1 MEILPLISFTTG
13 VISILSP
20 CILPILPIFVS
31 VSLKSKS
38 KLNLLSFIAGLM
50 SIFILIIFLTGF
62 FTSIIY
68 QYIPVIRLISAI
80 ILLIIG
86 ILMFFDYSIGFK
98 SLPGINDNDTLLS
111 SYLMG
116 VLTSVSW
123 APCYSGY
130 LISLITLLVSS
141 ADGSYAVLNIIIYC
155 IGFAATLLILSFLI
169 SKINLERLISK
180 TRYLPKIFAVL
191 VIIGS
196 IYLLIDAINV
206 LI

>member
-1 MEILPLISFTTG
+1 MEIIPLISFTTG

-68 QYIPVIRLISAI
+68 QYIPAIRLISAI
-80 ILLIIG
+80 LLLIIG

-196 IYLLIDAINV
+196 IYLLIDAI
-206 LI
+206 

>member
-1 MEILPLISFTTG
+1 MEVLPLISFTSG

-31 VSLKSKS
+31 VSLKSRS
-38 KLNLLSFIAGLM
+38 KLDLISFVGGLLT
-50 SIFILIIFLTGF
+50 IFVIIIFLTGF
-62 FTSIIY
+62 FTSILY
-68 QYIPVIRLISAI
+68 SYIVPIRIISSI

-98 SLPGINDNDTLLS
+98 SLPGINDNDTLVS

-141 ADGSYAVLNIIIYC
+141 ADANYAVLNIIIYC

-180 TRYLPKIFAVL
+180 TRYLPKIFAAL

-196 IYLLIDAINV
+196 LYLLMDAIKV
-206 LI
+206 FV

>member
-1 MEILPLISFTTG
+1 MEIIPLISFTTG

-68 QYIPVIRLISAI
+68 QYIPAIRLISAI
-80 ILLIIG
+80 LLLIIG

-123 APCYSGY
+123 AP
-130 LISLITLLVSS
+130 
-141 ADGSYAVLNIIIYC
+141 
-155 IGFAATLLILSFLI
+155 
-169 SKINLERLISK
+169 
-180 TRYLPKIFAVL
+180 
-191 VIIGS
+191 
-196 IYLLIDAINV
+196 
-206 LI
+206 